1 MNTYLNVFLVILLCL
16 LAYLFGSIPF
26 GLIFSKKFKNADIRT
41 VHSGNI
47 GATNVSRVLGFKLAF
62 IVFLLDVL
70 KGALFIAFVLILY
83 FINADMF
90 ESLVQVK
97 TKATLVYIYPLYGLS
112 AVFGHLYPVY
122 LGFQGGKG
130 ISSLFGFLLVAFPL
144 VGLIYVLTFL
154 TVFFL
159 FKKLVSLASLL
170 AVFFSFV
177 ALLLFRIFSPNLIY
191 RQMSKNLLSYS
202 LELAV
207 VFLLSCLVIL
217 KHRINILK
225 LIKGKEKGTNIF
237 SNQVEK
243 TPE

>member
-1 MNTYLNVFLVILLCL
+1 MNAYLNVFLVILLCL

-41 VHSGNI
+41 MYSGNI

-90 ESLVQVK
+90 GPLVQVK

-122 LGFQGGKG
+122 LGFKGGKG

-170 AVFFSFV
+170 AVFFSFI

-191 RQMSKNLLSYS
+191 RQMTKSLLSYS

-207 VFLLSCLVIL
+207 VFLLSCLVLL
-217 KHRINILK
+217 KHRKNILK

>member
-1 MNTYLNVFLVILLCL
+1 MNAYLNVFLVILLCS

-26 GLIFSKKFKNADIRT
+26 GLIFSKKFKNADLRT
-41 VHSGNI
+41 MYSGNI

-70 KGALFIAFVLILY
+70 KGALFVSFALILY
-83 FINADMF
+83 FINQDMF
-90 ESLVQVK
+90 GPLVQVK
-97 TKATLVYIYPLYGLS
+97 TKTALVYIYPLYGLF
-112 AVFGHLYPVY
+112 AVLGHLYPVY

-154 TVFFL
+154 TIFFL

-170 AVFFSFV
+170 AVFFSFI
-177 ALLLFRIFSPNLIY
+177 ALLLFRIFAANLIY
-191 RQMSKNLLSYS
+191 RQMSSSLLSYS

-207 VFLLSCLVIL
+207 VFLLSCLVL
-217 KHRINILK
+217 FKHRKNILK
-225 LIKGKEKGTNIF
+225 LFKGKEKGTNIF

-243 TPE
+243 TPV

>member
-1 MNTYLNVFLVILLCL
+1 MNTYLNFFLVILLCL

-26 GLIFSKKFKNADIRT
+26 GLIFSKKFKNADLRT
-41 VHSGNI
+41 MYSGNI

-70 KGALFIAFVLILY
+70 KGGLFIAFALILY
-83 FINADMF
+83 FINQDIF
-90 ESLVQVK
+90 EPLVQVK
-97 TKATLVYIYPLYGLS
+97 TKNTLVYIYPLYGLF
-112 AVFGHLYPVY
+112 AVLGHLYPVY

-159 FKKLVSLASLL
+159 YKKLVSLASLL
-170 AVFFSFV
+170 AVFFSFI
-177 ALLLFRIFSPNLIY
+177 ALLLFRIFAANLIY
-191 RQMSKNLLSYS
+191 RQMSSSLLSYS

-207 VFLLSCLVIL
+207 VFLLSCLVL
-217 KHRINILK
+217 FKHRKNIFK
-225 LIKGKEKGTNIF
+225 LFKGKEKGTNIF
-237 SNQVEK
+237 SNQGEK
-243 TPE
+243 IPE